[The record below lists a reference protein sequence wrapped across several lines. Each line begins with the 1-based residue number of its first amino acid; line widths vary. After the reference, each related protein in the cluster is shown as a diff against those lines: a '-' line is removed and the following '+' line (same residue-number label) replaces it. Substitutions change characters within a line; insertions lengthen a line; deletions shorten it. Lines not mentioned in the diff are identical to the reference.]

1 MKAREQA
8 LLDAFSNNAK
18 SRHSP
23 GVRRIFLPF
32 GRTRTGGNKTYPRVD
47 KGRGGITKILLATSR
62 ETGWIFP
69 GQGIV

>member
-1 MKAREQA
+1 MPSRDIGV
-8 LLDAFSNNAK
+8 LGTLSNNAK
-18 SRHSP
+18 SQHSP
-23 GVRRIFLPF
+23 GVGRTFLPF